1 MLAPSAA
8 YQKSRWAQPSHRLES
23 RREGA
28 GLLAEGLGGESAS
41 RLLQAVGRI
50 QFLGVVRL
58 RSLFPCWRSA
68 GVTHIPSHMASSI
81 FRASNSTLRASRFSV
96 CLSSSPVSA
105 LKGSCDCIEPA
116 PISRMTTLL

>member
-23 RREGA
+23 KCEGA

-50 QFLGVVRL
+50 QFLGVVGL
-58 RSLFPCWRSA
+58 RS
-68 GVTHIPSHMASSI
+68 
-81 FRASNSTLRASRFSV
+81 
-96 CLSSSPVSA
+96 PVRLPAVSWG
-105 LKGSCDCIEPA
+105 LPA
-116 PISRMTTLL
+116 PRGHPPSSNQQQHIRSFSCFESLT